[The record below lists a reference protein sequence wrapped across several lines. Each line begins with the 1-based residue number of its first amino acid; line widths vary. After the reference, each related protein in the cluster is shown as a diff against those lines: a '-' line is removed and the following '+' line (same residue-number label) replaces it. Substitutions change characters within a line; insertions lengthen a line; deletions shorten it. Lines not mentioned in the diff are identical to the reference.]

1 MVRFNILVLLMSIC
15 LFSCGSSSSDDADN
29 PSGEV
34 KLSCSPTSIEAPAN
48 GGTYQVMVVASKGG
62 WTAGVYSEDP
72 LANAYPFFKVSASD
86 TNKTM
91 GRVTITVEENT
102 TTVPLSGKVIIK
114 LGDEQVLIP
123 VTQAGRTVTPI
134 EGGEMVIP
142 EGYKLVWNDE
152 CNEGSE
158 LNSSD
163 WRHEVQKSG
172 WVNNELQNYVNGSV
186 GGKRVTEIADGR
198 LYIHCFKGSDGK
210 IYSGRVYAHES
221 EGWKYGIIE
230 ARIKLPKGKG
240 TWPAFWMMPC
250 NNDFSKNPWP
260 LCGEI
265 DIMEEVGVDAN
276 QTSSSLHTEAYN
288 HTKNTQKTAA
298 RYTEGAEDGFHVYR
312 LEWTEDY
319 IKTYV
324 DGELL
329 LSFNND
335 GKGDVKTWPYNKPF
349 YVILNLAWGGDWGGY
364 KGVDESALPATME
377 VDYVRVFQKK

>member
-1 MVRFNILVLLMSIC
+1 MSIC
-15 LFSCGSSSSDDADN
+15 LLSCSSSS
-29 PSGEV
+29 SGDSDTSGGDV
-34 KLSCSPTSIEAPAN
+34 KISCSPTSIEAPAS
-48 GGTYQVMVVASKGG
+48 GGTYTVMVVASKGG
-62 WTAGVYSEDP
+62 WTAEDD
-72 LANAYPFFKVSASD
+72 KASD
-86 TNKTM
+86 GFWWLEVSTKDANKTM
-91 GRVTITVEENT
+91 GSVTIKVAENT
-102 TTVPLSGKVIIK
+102 YNTPRQGVVDIK
-114 LGDEQVLIP
+114 LGSKTVYVEIQ
-123 VTQAGRTVTPI
+123 QAGKTVTPI

-142 EGYKLVWNDE
+142 DGYKLVWNDE
-152 CNEGSE
+152 FNEGSE
-158 LNSSD
+158 LNSTD
-163 WRHEVQKSG
+163 WRHEVQQDH

-221 EGWKYGIIE
+221 EGWKYGIFE

-240 TWPAFWMMPC
+240 TWPAFWMMPA
-250 NNDFSKNPWP
+250 NNDYSKNPWP

-276 QTSSSLHTEAYN
+276 KTSSSLHTEAYN
-288 HTKNTQKTAA
+288 HTKNTQKTAE
-298 RYTEGAEDGFHVYR
+298 RLTEGAEEGFHVYR

-324 DGELL
+324 DGNLL
-329 LSFNND
+329 LSFDND
-335 GKGDVKTWPYNKPF
+335 HKGDVKTWPYDKPF

-364 KGVDESALPATME
+364 KGVDESALPASME

>member
-1 MVRFNILVLLMSIC
+1 MGKFKLFALLMSLC
-15 LFSCGSSSSDDADN
+15 LLSCSNSSSDDGGRTDDMT
-29 PSGEV
+29 
-34 KLSCSPTSIEAPAN
+34 LSCSQTSIEAPAN
-48 GGTYQVMVVASKGG
+48 GGTYTVAVASSTGG
-62 WTAGVYSEDP
+62 WTATADENSNSWVKV
-72 LANAYPFFKVSASD
+72 NASNTDKATGIIS
-86 TNKTM
+86 
-91 GRVTITVEENT
+91 VTVDENT
-102 TTVPLSGKVIIK
+102 GKEARNGGINVKIGSK
-114 LGDEQVLIP
+114 QVSIN

-142 EGYKLVWNDE
+142 EGYRLVWNDE
-152 CNEGSE
+152 FNDGSE
-158 LNSSD
+158 LNAKD

-172 WVNNELQNYVNGSV
+172 WVNNELQNYVNGTAD
-186 GGKRVTEIADGR
+186 GKRVTEVADGR

-210 IYSGRVYAHES
+210 IYSGRVYAHEGK
-221 EGWKYGIIE
+221 GWKYGIIE

-250 NNDFSKNPWP
+250 NNDFSANPWP
-260 LCGEI
+260 KCGEI

-276 QTSSSLHTEAYN
+276 QTSSSLHTQAYN
-288 HTKNTQKTAA
+288 HTKNTQKTAS
-298 RYTEGAEDGFHVYR
+298 RNTEGAEDAFHVYR

-324 DGELL
+324 DGNLL
-329 LSFNND
+329 LSFDND
-335 GKGDVKTWPYNKPF
+335 KTGNVDTWPYDKPF